1 MTTAPHGDLRRRDL
15 HPLVKQLASLRSL
28 HRVPRNGSPNSTVLR
43 DAPTPVRPSRR
54 TSLPSFGDTT
64 LASCLLPATRRG
76 AVGSGELL
84 CRFPSR
90 ACQWRR
96 TGLSG
101 SRAPLVSL
109 RPVLGP
115 RWDRTRQAIA
125 ACRHGPRMCLRRRL
139 PRGVFRGSIARHWD
153 SLSTLRSEGR
163 PSPRK
168 TRFRPLAELC
178 RAGFVNP
185 QGRDKR
191 FPCSSHFLLS
201 RAFLTQRHPQTCRS
215 EQSTS
220 ASILGA
226 SRRSEFDRIKASV
239 MCA

>member
-1 MTTAPHGDLRRRDL
+1 MRRCL
-15 HPLVKQLASLRSL
+15 LPSPGSLRS
-28 HRVPRNGSPNSTVLR
+28 VPPVQRYYETLR
-43 DAPTPVRPSRR
+43 LPSVPLAALRCLRLAIPPLRPVRSQRPDAGPW
-54 TSLPSFGDTT
+54 T
-64 LASCLLPATRRG
+64 
-76 AVGSGELL
+76 GELVF
-84 CRFPSR
+84 RFPSR
-90 ACQWRR
+90 ICQWRR

-101 SRAPLVSL
+101 SRASLVSL

-125 ACRHGPRMCLRRRL
+125 ACRRGPRMCLRRRL

-153 SLSTLRSEGR
+153 SLSTLRSEGH

-168 TRFRPLAELC
+168 TRFRLLAKLC

-201 RAFLTQRHPQTCRS
+201 RAFLTQRHPSSAWDADTLPRS
-215 EQSTS
+215 VRQRKPMS
-220 ASILGA
+220 
-226 SRRSEFDRIKASV
+226 
-239 MCA
+239 